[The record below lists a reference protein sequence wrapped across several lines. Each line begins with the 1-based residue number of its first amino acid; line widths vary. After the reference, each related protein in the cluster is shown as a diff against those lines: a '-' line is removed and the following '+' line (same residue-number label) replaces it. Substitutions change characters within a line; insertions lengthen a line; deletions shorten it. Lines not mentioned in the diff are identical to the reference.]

1 MRAIDNNW
9 NNFQIVT
16 RKGFDDHGVNNQ
28 SVIKNV
34 SQLNISLDFND
45 KNNPIFSVV
54 DASKTSKLEYMNV
67 ELLNDSFPDETI
79 IKEFVYRYVSCWFY
93 NEGKTKK
100 IVDHITC
107 GVHQSIVDD
116 PLLIAYSMSTDDYSS
131 GATEY
136 FYIYQRNYNSQYQKA
151 YRISFEYKSQFQ
163 RIVQKIVESEPVEYV
178 LANESSGECTIVY
191 RNSTEKPF
199 NVYLDNGRIEKHTN
213 TKGSVLKNTTV
224 LKRRHENSGMV
235 IANEAIT
242 DASRNLFSW
251 LYHRFNS

>member
-45 KNNPIFSVV
+45 TNPIFSVV

-116 PLLIAYSMSTDDYSS
+116 PLLIAYSMSTDKYSY
-131 GATEY
+131 GATEF

-191 RNSTEKPF
+191 ENKTKKPF
-199 NVYLDNGRIEKHTN
+199 NVYLDNGAITHTS
-213 TKGSVLKNTTV
+213 TKGSVLKNTMV
-224 LKRRHENSGMV
+224 LARRHEKPGMLIYNEA
-235 IANEAIT
+235 IANE
-242 DASRNLFSW
+242 SRNLFSW